1 MPLAKVKIPVPG
13 FSMWWLP
20 AMKSTL
26 EIQGFLWHLNRI
38 LKSKMLFVVGAERMV
53 CEVSVLNPSS
63 HELHIIK
70 SPFSY
75 LYLSSLRTF
84 SFLGGQVLSF
94 LSPYSVWQK
103 TALVPCM
110 PCVIWTTESQELG
123 LSLRCGCSSSAPSDS
138 QINTLHFHQAFH
150 GQRRCFHSTDVEEA
164 VWQCMCRSRALQAP
178 QLLLVTPAPFHTGIA
193 KKQRGQ

>member
-1 MPLAKVKIPVPG
+1 
-13 FSMWWLP
+13 
-20 AMKSTL
+20 
-26 EIQGFLWHLNRI
+26 
-38 LKSKMLFVVGAERMV
+38 MLFVVGAERMV

-110 PCVIWTTESQELG
+110 PCVI
-123 LSLRCGCSSSAPSDS
+123 
-138 QINTLHFHQAFH
+138 
-150 GQRRCFHSTDVEEA
+150 
-164 VWQCMCRSRALQAP
+164 
-178 QLLLVTPAPFHTGIA
+178 
-193 KKQRGQ
+193 